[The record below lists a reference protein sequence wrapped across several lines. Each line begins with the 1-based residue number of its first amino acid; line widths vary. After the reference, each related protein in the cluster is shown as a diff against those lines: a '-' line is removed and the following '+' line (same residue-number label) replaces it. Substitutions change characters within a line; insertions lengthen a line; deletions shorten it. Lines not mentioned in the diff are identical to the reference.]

1 MFKNLIAGTNVVSAF
16 FQAYPMWVRI
26 LAAAWAVFTII
37 LLLSLLFFRVSEKEQ
52 SRAPMRPE
60 KTPLYAKTKQ
70 RIEDFY
76 VDIERNKLTPWA
88 FLRTGK
94 MQEVK
99 DYYGKSIWYQGD
111 GIGFEGSPS
120 LVFWEGFIEPFLE
133 HGILDTLE
141 QVAAEA
147 NKSNLDPE
155 PCIAEAAGFL
165 SGCISRVYYRMAE
178 IDQRLRGKG
187 FPENVK
193 RRDVSHRI
201 QDMTDY
207 LYEQQKAFV
216 EIAKSKA
223 DRAPEERFYH
233 TNTFKFVVIPILAIV
248 ATLIVGVPA
257 WISVFHKTGDA
268 STQTTNIFANVSK
281 QGIILQSNNFP
292 WKIEKSEDEDGNT
305 LYVILDRGG
314 DATAISV
321 IPNYPEYTIY
331 QACDGMA
338 IKYTCAEEEIPD
350 FTIKVRY

>member
-165 SGCISRVYYRMAE
+165 S
-178 IDQRLRGKG
+178 
-187 FPENVK
+187 
-193 RRDVSHRI
+193 
-201 QDMTDY
+201 
-207 LYEQQKAFV
+207 
-216 EIAKSKA
+216 
-223 DRAPEERFYH
+223 
-233 TNTFKFVVIPILAIV
+233 
-248 ATLIVGVPA
+248 
-257 WISVFHKTGDA
+257 
-268 STQTTNIFANVSK
+268 
-281 QGIILQSNNFP
+281 
-292 WKIEKSEDEDGNT
+292 
-305 LYVILDRGG
+305 
-314 DATAISV
+314 
-321 IPNYPEYTIY
+321 
-331 QACDGMA
+331 
-338 IKYTCAEEEIPD
+338 
-350 FTIKVRY
+350 